1 MKNILKSL
9 LAVLVFFLGACSQD
23 HTSTI
28 YEPIGEKADE
38 IYFVSESISL
48 EYEAT
53 ETTNEVLVDLYRAN
67 AEGDLEVALGAEL
80 SSGADAFITV
90 PATALFKNGE
100 YKVSVPI
107 TFNNIS
113 NFVRGVTYSVTLFQN
128 VGTGEITSLK
138 KLSKDGASTKAVNA
152 SYKYSTITISASLK
166 LEWEPVYI
174 LKDWNNLFVDPATL
188 TDDAYVLDDEGKKQ
202 IQGGIFTYFYYWE
215 GEDDTIVFERAK
227 GTNVFRMTNWG
238 GGVTVILNVD
248 TTNTFTD
255 ENGVAHPTFTTPWT
269 ATGATHSSYGPYYI
283 ESMATYQS
291 AAGWANYGYN
301 SVQPC
306 YFDVANGVFNCY
318 FVYGVSA
325 GFFGVGGIDSDVET
339 FVLDSG
345 IVVYDYATAAEYK
358 GMEVGPDNAA
368 ANAKLS
374 VKTGK
379 DATGFTYALVN
390 EDISKDFASVAAA
403 IVAGTQDGAVSVTEL
418 GEEGV
423 TEVVVEN
430 LVGGPYTI
438 VVVAHDK
445 DKNPTVDGAS
455 AAYFYFPGL
464 GGGVKECEFT
474 ATLGSYEAL
483 GLEFVDGVGDWSAVA
498 IDFASEDLKSL
509 VYFVAD
515 KATLDAVLAQ
525 EGVTAEAVLAEYGQA
540 LTDDQI
546 AAIKTNGSIK
556 VPFTGLKANAEQTLL
571 ALGTNSFGKS
581 LLVTA
586 NGATVDYPAYSGKVK
601 LGTYKLSC
609 PWVSEST
616 GNSGVDEATL
626 TILPVKGYKNKFM
639 IADMLTAA
647 PQEIAWNAYY
657 DEVAGTLTVDGTM
670 FGYEAMGVVWGKV
683 FTIFVYDA
691 EGKYMYGLV
700 AGDDRKGSEF
710 AMTINDNGEP
720 VGIAS
725 GKGISIIL
733 LDAASGQQVTYYEFN
748 SVNTTI
754 APYEAPAEGEGE
766 GEGEGAQTQSLKKA
780 AKAVSFKAIGQ
791 VPFSSIRR

>member
-9 LAVLVFFLGACSQD
+9 LAVLVLFLGACSQD

-28 YEPIGEKADE
+28 FEPTGELANE
-38 IYFVSESISL
+38 IYFVSNGFAV

-53 ETTNEVLVDLYRAN
+53 ETTGEVFVDLYRAN
-67 AEGDLEVALGAEL
+67 AVGAVDVALSAEF

-90 PATALFKNGE
+90 PATASFQDGE

-113 NFVRGVTYSVTLFQN
+113 SFVRGVSYSVTLSQN
-128 VGTGEITSLK
+128 TGTGEITSLK
-138 KLSKDGASTKAVNA
+138 KLSKDGASTKAIDTSFKLPA
-152 SYKYSTITISASLK
+152 ITVSASLK

-188 TDDAYVLDDEGKKQ
+188 TDDAYVLDAEGKKQ
-202 IQGGIFTYFYYWE
+202 IQGGVFTYTYWW
-215 GEDDTIVFERAK
+215 GGDDDTVTLERAK

-238 GGVTVILNVD
+238 GGVEVVMNVD

-255 ENGVAHPTFTTPWT
+255 ENGVAHPTFSTPIT
-269 ATGATHSSYGPYYI
+269 FIGSTHSSYGQVFAS
-283 ESMATYQS
+283 SMEAYGPKALWDKYQLDMI
-291 AAGWANYGYN
+291 
-301 SVQPC
+301 PC
-306 YFDVANGVFNCY
+306 YFDIANGVFYCY
-318 FVYGVSA
+318 YAYTVGAGLFGVS
-325 GFFGVGGIDSDVET
+325 GIDTDVET
-339 FVLDSG
+339 FVLNSG

-515 KATLDAVLAQ
+515 KATLDTVLAQ
-525 EGVTAEAVLAEYGQA
+525 EGVTAEVVLAEYGVA
-540 LTDDQI
+540 LTEEQI

-586 NGATVDYPAYSGKVK
+586 SGATVDYPAYSGKVK
-601 LGTYKLSC
+601 PGTYKLSC
-609 PWVSEST
+609 PWVSETT

-683 FTIFVYDA
+683 FNIFVYDA
-691 EGKYMYGLV
+691 EGKYMYGLF

-733 LDAASGQQVTYYEFN
+733 LDAASGQQATYYEFN

-754 APYEAPAEGEGE
+754 APYEAPAEGE